1 MEEELQTIAN
11 AEKDTFKVFTDVAH
25 TVDKFMHNFCIGQ
38 KKSKTNDNIGELIKK
53 LLNDDKVTNFTFTG
67 KNTDLCYFNQSDT
80 MPLSAISNISDPNI
94 KNAVVDNFD
103 KCINKGL
110 LELKDGYLKITSK
123 GKAEISKPNF
133 LKTAQN
139 DQLQAYNNTINKIV
153 KNSTADGSVQMG
165 AALSGD
171 YMNDFTFFNHT
182 DKMDLSKI
190 MSHPNK
196 ELSQKILSN
205 VKKWQ
210 NAGAVTVKNGVATVT
225 DMGKKMLNLPQ
236 FQAATKPVAEQAM
249 TNAAGAAGQ
258 IIVATK
264 KVVGA
269 VVQAVQSANQSMTR

>member
-1 MEEELQTIAN
+1 MEEELQTITN
-11 AEKDTFKVFTDVAH
+11 AEKDTFKVFTDIAH
-25 TVDKFMHNFCIGQ
+25 TVDMFMNNFCIGQ
-38 KKSKTNDNIGELIKK
+38 KKSKTNDYTEEMVKR

-67 KNTDLCYFNQSDT
+67 KNTDLCYFNRSDT
-80 MPLSAISNISDPNI
+80 MPLSAISNISDQSI

-110 LELKDGYLKITSK
+110 LELKDGYLKITPK

-133 LKTAQN
+133 VKTAQN
-139 DQLQAYNNTINKIV
+139 DQSQAYNSFINKMM
-153 KNSTADGSVQMG
+153 NANLQPNEVQMCVG
-165 AALSGD
+165 LSGD

-190 MSHPNK
+190 ISHPNK

-210 NAGAVTVKNGVATVT
+210 NASAVTVENGVATIT

-236 FQAATKPVAEQAM
+236 FKAATKPVAEKTM
-249 TNAAGAAGQ
+249 TNTAGAAGQ

-269 VVQAVQSANQSMTR
+269 VVQPASKSITR

>member
-1 MEEELQTIAN
+1 MEEELQTITN
-11 AEKDTFKVFTDVAH
+11 AEKDIFKGFTDVVH
-25 TVDKFMHNFCIGQ
+25 TVDMFMHNFCIGQ
-38 KKSKTNDNIGELIKK
+38 KKYKTDKDTDELIKK
-53 LLNDDKVTNFTFTG
+53 LMNDDKVTNFTFTG
-67 KNTDLCYFNQSDT
+67 KDTDLCYFNQSDT
-80 MPLSAISNISDPNI
+80 MPLSAISNISDKNI

-110 LELKDGYLKITSK
+110 LELKDGYLKITPK

-153 KNSTADGSVQMG
+153 KNNTANGSVQMG

-225 DMGKKMLNLPQ
+225 DMGKKMLELPQ
-236 FQAATKPVAEQAM
+236 FKAATKPVTEQAM